1 MVDFAIVE
9 QGTTQHSISEVQHIH
24 SGEAGSPAVVE
35 NLPTQVLS
43 QDEYLFREGDLKRH
57 AYRVESGVLCVT
69 SKGPHG
75 TPEFIELAFPG
86 DLVGLGFLDRYVDS
100 AAALVE
106 TKVSLWSLQALPL
119 LSQASVTAETRQAG
133 ATEREFLARRRQLVA
148 STADSPL
155 RRVAAFLTVLS
166 RLNEIEGRDPA
177 VISESLR
184 SGDVAA
190 FLNMDVEVLAGQLL
204 ELQQRELVSLTGKG
218 GLRLEKP
225 ADLEG
230 LAAVAN

>member
-1 MVDFAIVE
+1 M
-9 QGTTQHSISEVQHIH
+9 
-24 SGEAGSPAVVE
+24 
-35 NLPTQVLS
+35 
-43 QDEYLFREGDLKRH
+43 
-57 AYRVESGVLCVT
+57 LCVT

-106 TKVSLWSLQALPL
+106 TTVSLWSLQALPL